1 MLGVEVQL
9 SAYTKACY
17 GGVAV
22 KTRRVSMNKVRYKRA
37 GSCQARYGHG
47 VDPITGL
54 PASTARVRR
63 GARRPAV
70 RSSAVRGGLHYL
82 RDSRAGRVA
91 GRRGGALAGAPRR
104 SWLRHGGCAV
114 TIKSDTSTIVI
125 RYKIDDHDHG

>member
-22 KTRRVSMNKVRYKRA
+22 KTRRVSTNKVRYKRA
-37 GSCQARYGHG
+37 GSCQARYGS
-47 VDPITGL
+47 
-54 PASTARVRR
+54 STAR
-63 GARRPAV
+63 GAATSR
-70 RSSAVRGGLHYL
+70 AVRGGLHYL

-91 GRRGGALAGAPRR
+91 GRARGALAGAPAAR
-104 SWLRHGGCAV
+104 GCATERCAI

-125 RYKIDDHDHG
+125 R

>member
-22 KTRRVSMNKVRYKRA
+22 KTRRVSTNKVRYKRA
-37 GSCQARYGHG
+37 GSCQARYGS
-47 VDPITGL
+47 
-54 PASTARVRR
+54 STAR
-63 GARRPAV
+63 GAATSR
-70 RSSAVRGGLHYL
+70 AVRGGLHYR

-91 GRRGGALAGAPRR
+91 GRGAR
-104 SWLRHGGCAV
+104 SRARLPLVAARHGGCAI

-125 RYKIDDHDHG
+125 RYKIDDLDRG